1 MAKELN
7 VERTG
12 EIHQAGSDSIVTS
25 DVFFRLIK
33 NNTITQS
40 DLFGKKNIIYGI
52 GKGTDINETLSY
64 TQFAK
69 DVDLGSYLN
78 NMGMRNNNM
87 NNYFNGQYYSN
98 FQ

>member
-1 MAKELN
+1 M
-7 VERTG
+7 
-12 EIHQAGSDSIVTS
+12 
-25 DVFFRLIK
+25 
-33 NNTITQS
+33 
-40 DLFGKKNIIYGI
+40 FGKKNIIYGI